1 MADPVGVTFR
11 EKMAGGFLL
20 GETDPQSGA
29 DRGHAEGDA
38 LAMHAVISI
47 DDLDRFIK
55 VPEHPGGLAGTLDYP
70 PLGAAGMA
78 STSGVFNLFSPSGD
92 PTMTYMVYEMGF
104 RLDAKDYYLAGKKEV
119 RQAAITD
126 MWKATTTLYTQ
137 LHLGADSSGPVIGAG
152 ILTLTARSDQDG
164 LDHARHECAIA
175 GTGSGGRG
183 ALWTLLPGR
192 TLGHVRETHQ
202 GPRAERR
209 LTAHVTGT
217 SRLANRGDQKDA
229 GPNSKSPALRFMPFP
244 PPGNSNSF
252 WLAG

>member
-20 GETDPQSGA
+20 GETDPQTGA
-29 DRGHAEGDA
+29 DRGHAAGDA
-38 LAMHAVISI
+38 LAMHAVITI

-55 VPEHPGGLAGTLDYP
+55 VPEHPGGLAGTIDYL

-78 STSGVFNLFSPSGD
+78 STGGVFNLFSPSGD

-119 RQAAITD
+119 RQAAITN

-152 ILTLTARSDQDG
+152 ILTLGLLDLIKMVSTMHATNAQSLEQGAAAVARFGRFFLGELWDTYVK
-164 LDHARHECAIA
+164 HTKARAQSA
-175 GTGSGGRG
+175 G
-183 ALWTLLPGR
+183 
-192 TLGHVRETHQ
+192 
-202 GPRAERR
+202 
-209 LTAHVTGT
+209 
-217 SRLANRGDQKDA
+217 
-229 GPNSKSPALRFMPFP
+229 
-244 PPGNSNSF
+244 
-252 WLAG
+252 

>member
-47 DDLDRFIK
+47 DDLDRFIR

-152 ILTLTARSDQDG
+152 ILTLGLLDLIKMVSTMHATNAQSLEQGAAAVARFGRFFLGELWDTYVK
-164 LDHARHECAIA
+164 HTKARAQSA
-175 GTGSGGRG
+175 G
-183 ALWTLLPGR
+183 
-192 TLGHVRETHQ
+192 
-202 GPRAERR
+202 
-209 LTAHVTGT
+209 
-217 SRLANRGDQKDA
+217 
-229 GPNSKSPALRFMPFP
+229 
-244 PPGNSNSF
+244 
-252 WLAG
+252 